1 MDQVVLYD
9 TTLRDGMQREGLSL
23 TVGEQVAIALRLAE
37 MGIHYLG
44 PASRPPTRRSA
55 SSSRRSRGR
64 TSARRA
70 WRRSG

>member
-37 MGIHYLG
+37 VIDDVDAARAQLLG
-44 PASRPPTRRSA
+44 A
-55 SSSRRSRGR
+55 
-64 TSARRA
+64 
-70 WRRSG
+70 